1 MPTKL
6 KGKLPNMTTINETP
20 GATFLEFPCAFTIKT
35 FGKNTPEYE
44 VAVLEIIKKHID
56 EPLKEDAIKQRYSK
70 DKNYL
75 ALSITIQAQSKQQLD
90 NIYEDLTK
98 EPLVTMAL

>member
-1 MPTKL
+1 
-6 KGKLPNMTTINETP
+6 MTTLNEAP

-35 FGKNTPEYE
+35 FGKSTLEYE
-44 VAVLEIIKKHID
+44 VAVLEIIKKHVS
-56 EPLKEDAIKQRYSK
+56 EPLNEGSVKQRYSK

-90 NIYEDLTK
+90 DIYQDLTK

>member
-1 MPTKL
+1 
-6 KGKLPNMTTINETP
+6 MTTLNEAP

-35 FGKNTPEYE
+35 FGKSTSEYE
-44 VAVLEIIKKHID
+44 VAVLEIIKKHATD
-56 EPLKEDAIKQRYSK
+56 SLNENSIKQRYSK

-75 ALSITIQAQSKQQLD
+75 ALSITIQAHSKQQLD
-90 NIYEDLTK
+90 DIYQDLTK

>member
-1 MPTKL
+1 
-6 KGKLPNMTTINETP
+6 MTTINETP
-20 GATFLEFPCAFTIKT
+20 GATLLEFPCAFTIKA
-35 FGKNTPEYE
+35 FGKATPEYE
-44 VAVLEIIKKHID
+44 IAVLEIIKKHVH
-56 EPLKEDAIKQRYSK
+56 EALSEGSVKQRYSK

-90 NIYEDLTK
+90 SIYEDLTK

>member
-1 MPTKL
+1 
-6 KGKLPNMTTINETP
+6 MTTVLNEAP

-35 FGKNTPEYE
+35 FGKSTSEYE
-44 VAVLEIIKKHID
+44 VAVLEIIKKHIT
-56 EPLKEDAIKQRYSK
+56 EPLKEDAVKQRYSK

-75 ALSITIQAQSKQQLD
+75 ALSITIQAQSKAQMD
-90 NIYEDLTK
+90 AIYQDLTK

>member
-1 MPTKL
+1 
-6 KGKLPNMTTINETP
+6 MTNSLNETSS
-20 GATFLEFPCAFTIKT
+20 ATFLEFPCAFTIKT
-35 FGKNTPEYE
+35 FGKPTSEYE
-44 VAVLEIIKKHID
+44 VAVLAIIKKHLA

-90 NIYEDLTK
+90 AIYQDLTK
-98 EPLVTMAL
+98 EPLVMMAL

>member
-1 MPTKL
+1 
-6 KGKLPNMTTINETP
+6 MTTLNEAP

-35 FGKNTPEYE
+35 FGKSTAEYE
-44 VAVLEIIKKHID
+44 VAVLEIIKKHVSETLSQD
-56 EPLKEDAIKQRYSK
+56 SIKQRYSK

-90 NIYEDLTK
+90 NIYQDLTK
-98 EPLVTMAL
+98 EPLVMMAL